1 MKRLEI
7 LKKISLLL
15 CGCWVCVPAQA
26 CTIGSVS
33 ESLLQMSAQY
43 RSQTATS
50 FNVQC
55 DRGYSIQFSSRN
67 LRDKHGSS
75 FVNNG
80 AHRLRTSMSIMGAK
94 NNLWNTPIEG
104 QTSASGHK
112 YSVAA
117 QLDEQL
123 SLTTPAGRYTDELYV
138 NLLF

>member
-1 MKRLEI
+1 MKRLGI

-15 CGCWVCVPAQA
+15 CGCWVCVPTQA

-50 FNVQC
+50 FNVHC

-80 AHRLRTSMSIMGAK
+80 AHRLRYQYEHYGCK
-94 NNLWNTPIEG
+94 
-104 QTSASGHK
+104 K
-112 YSVAA
+112 
-117 QLDEQL
+117 
-123 SLTTPAGRYTDELYV
+123 
-138 NLLF
+138 